1 MVRLSLEPITAEDFE
16 ALFALRMEAMRDSL
30 ARLGLGDLQRSR
42 ERFTHQ
48 FDAQR
53 TQQIL
58 RDGERIGFVLL
69 RPAGDHLHLEQLFI
83 RPGAQGGGTGSWVM
97 DWVKSHGQDVTLS
110 ALKLSDANRFYRR
123 HGFEPV
129 GENELEI
136 EYRWRCSAAGTQSAA
151 GFVEL

>member
-1 MVRLSLEPITAEDFE
+1 MASLSLESIAAEDFE
-16 ALFALRMEAMRDSL
+16 ALFALRMAAMRESL
-30 ARLGLGDLQRSR
+30 DRLGLGDVQRSR
-42 ERFTHQ
+42 DRFTSQ

-53 TQQIL
+53 TQYIL

-69 RPAGDHLHLEQLFI
+69 KPAGDHLHLEQLFI
-83 RPGAQGGGTGSWVM
+83 RPGAQGSGAGAWVL

-110 ALKLSDANRFYRR
+110 ALKLSDSNRFYRR

-136 EYRWRCSAAGTQSAA
+136 EYHWKAPQ
-151 GFVEL
+151 

>member
-1 MVRLSLEPITAEDFE
+1 MASLSLASIAAEDFE
-16 ALFALRMEAMRDSL
+16 ALFALRMDAMRESL

-42 ERFTHQ
+42 DRFTSQ
-48 FDAQR
+48 FDPQR
-53 TQQIL
+53 TQSIL
-58 RDGERIGFVLL
+58 REGERIGFVLL

-83 RPGAQGGGTGSWVM
+83 RPGAQGCGAGAWVL
-97 DWVKSHGQDVTLS
+97 DWVKSVARAHGQDVTLS

-136 EYRWRCSAAGTQSAA
+136 EYRWKVRP
-151 GFVEL
+151 

>member
-1 MVRLSLEPITAEDFE
+1 MVSLSLESIAAEHFE
-16 ALFALRMEAMRDSL
+16 ALFALRMDAMRESL
-30 ARLGLGDLQRSR
+30 DRLGLGDVQRSR
-42 ERFTHQ
+42 DRFTSQ

-53 TQQIL
+53 TRYIL

-69 RPAGDHLHLEQLFI
+69 KPAGDHLHLEQLFI
-83 RPGAQGGGTGSWVM
+83 RPGAQGCGAGAWVL
-97 DWVKSHGQDVTLS
+97 DWVKSHGQDVTIS

-136 EYRWRCSAAGTQSAA
+136 EYRWKAQP
-151 GFVEL
+151 